1 MTAYGWGAAAWGSV
15 AWAQAAPLVA
25 PEGPIP
31 STWIYATPTE
41 TLRSAAVNQFL
52 EIHGVTVVGQ
62 GSPVVTIS
70 GGLTTWQTLGVGNS
84 GVAQSFVAPANIGW
98 IRLPLTSTDLAPT
111 TEAGWA
117 TAAPITVGIYT
128 DNAGVPGTLV
138 ASTTV
143 PAEQIEAA
151 QQTTW
156 PEPADLLFGVAA
168 SDAQASLPQ
177 LPGAGWAGMTSLVAG
192 AWAVLFATQSTNPT
206 QMWVAPFD
214 GSDLGGWITGS
225 ALPVSG
231 IDQVVYAPTAQV
243 IVALSGGS
251 LWAATFSQ
259 NGGAGSWQALPVLA
273 GLGSGL
279 IGVLT
284 YEGADYLVAV
294 AANGATSY
302 ASLSLSASIG
312 AWTAGP
318 VFPVSFS
325 SGGGYQVGAGLVMIT
340 HAGSIAT
347 LVTLSAPGGG
357 WVVSGSIAATA
368 SSVLGV
374 VGNTVVTTNGS
385 TIDATALS
393 ATGLSPW
400 SLPVPL
406 SAAGSSVVMFSFS
419 LGSQYAVFWVPT
431 SLGVTGWSQV
441 AYTSAWASVP
451 LPTPLTA
458 GATYH
463 LVLAGA
469 NNPTVGVALPLVV
482 SSESKAQIYIGG
494 QWKTIGVLMTRYGW
508 GAKAWGNMAWAQN
521 MLQSTQSSGSIPFL
535 ALYGSGAPLAL
546 IATGKT
552 TVLWFD
558 PPSGVLASVV
568 ELVDSTSVSRAV
580 TYAGGV
586 VSEVN

>member
-1 MTAYGWGAAAWGSV
+1 MTHYGWGGAAWGSV
-15 AWAQAAPLVA
+15 KWAQGSSANP

-31 STWIYATPTE
+31 STWIYATPTA

-52 EIHGVTVVGQ
+52 ELHGVTVVGQ

-143 PAEQIEAA
+143 PAEQVEAA

-192 AWAVLFATQSTNPT
+192 AWAVLFATQSTSPT
-206 QMWVAPFD
+206 QMWVSPFD
-214 GSDLGGWITGS
+214 GTDLGGWIAGS

-243 IVALSGGS
+243 IVALSGGA

-259 NGGAGSWQALPVLA
+259 NGGAGSWQALPALA

-284 YEGADYLVAV
+284 YAGADYLVAV

-302 ASLSLSASIG
+302 ASLSLSANIG

-318 VFPVSFS
+318 VFPVPFS
-325 SGGGYQVGAGLVMIT
+325 SGGGYQVGDGLVMIT
-340 HAGSIAT
+340 HEGSVAT
-347 LVTLSAPGGG
+347 LATMTSPGGG
-357 WVVSGSIAATA
+357 WVISGSLSVAA

-374 VGNTVVTTNGS
+374 VGNTVVTTSGS
-385 TIDATALS
+385 AIDATALS

-406 SAAGSSVVMFSFS
+406 SAAGSSVALFAFS

-431 SLGVTGWSQV
+431 LLGVTGWSQI
-441 AYTSAWASVP
+441 AYTPAWVSAP
-451 LPTPLTA
+451 LPVALTA
-458 GATYH
+458 GSTYH
-463 LVLAGA
+463 LVLSAS
-469 NNPTVGVALPLVV
+469 NSLTVGSAIPVV
-482 SSESKAQIYIGG
+482 SSSTPGQVYSGG
-494 QWKTIGVLMTRYGW
+494 SWSALA
-508 GAKAWGNMAWAQN
+508 GAV
-521 MLQSTQSSGSIPFL
+521 PFL

-568 ELVDSTSVSRAV
+568 ELVDSISVSRAV